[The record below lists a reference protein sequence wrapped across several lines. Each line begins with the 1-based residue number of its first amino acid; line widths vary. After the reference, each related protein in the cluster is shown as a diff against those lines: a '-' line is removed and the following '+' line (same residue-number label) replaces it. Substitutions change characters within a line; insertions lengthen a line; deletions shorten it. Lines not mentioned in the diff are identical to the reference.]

1 MQGSLIA
8 VKVDVNNEVNIV
20 VRVKGQDTDVMVIDD
35 VKLQSKSKLW
45 QSLVDIGGDIG
56 VVVL

>member
-35 VKLQSKSKLW
+35 VKLQSKSKL
-45 QSLVDIGGDIG
+45 
-56 VVVL
+56 